1 MFLSASRPLCFME
14 RWIIHV
20 THTSRVTKA
29 FLAGSIFAL
38 AVEDSQYPLSEIDI
52 LKDSRVF
59 RGQNS
64 LPVFSLET
72 SDSLSSDIII
82 FRGFATLFPGLRG
95 RQKGKKP
102 QFSSFEIDI
111 SKNFNRFPGYDT
123 LPKSSPGQAL
133 PSLHIP

>member
-1 MFLSASRPLCFME
+1 ME

-29 FLAGSIFAL
+29 FLAGSIFPL
-38 AVEDSQYPLSEIDI
+38 AVEDSQYPLSAIDI
-52 LKDSRVF
+52 LKDSSVF

-82 FRGFATLFPGLRG
+82 FRGVGTLFPRLRG
-95 RQKGKKP
+95 RQTSEN
-102 QFSSFEIDI
+102 Q
-111 SKNFNRFPGYDT
+111 
-123 LPKSSPGQAL
+123 KSSM
-133 PSLHIP
+133 